1 MTFAAGADWALTN
14 QDIARAPDGRLAPG
28 TRVAV
33 RDEEWLVRSV
43 GPTQHD
49 GLRVEVAG
57 ISELVR
63 DTDAVFF
70 TGLDTIEPIDPARTR
85 LVPDDTPGFRRSRL
99 WLEALL
105 RRTPLEATDARL
117 AVGHRGLLDELVY
130 QRRPAA
136 LALQNLRPRI
146 LVADAVGLGKTLEI
160 GMLLAELIR
169 RGRGERICV
178 ITPRAVLE
186 QFQQELWIRFAIPLV
201 RLDSD
206 GIQQIRQEVPA
217 TRNPFTFYKRVII
230 SIDTLKNPARYRHH
244 LQGHRWDVVVIDE
257 CHNVVNPG
265 TQNFRLAELLA
276 SRTDALILASATPHN
291 GKPESFASLINL
303 LDPTA
308 IADPAD
314 YDSGDIKHLYV
325 RRHRGSTDVTHEVAH
340 NWAERAEP
348 EVIPVTPGPAEE
360 AVLDELQHT
369 WLHPLSGSA
378 PVAGRGAQLVPWTL
392 FKACLSSPGALR
404 QTIRQRQRS
413 AEASELAAL
422 DVLDSLVAKAA
433 AAEPA
438 KLEALTTLLR
448 KIGVGPGSPTR
459 AVVFSERIATLDWVH
474 SELPGRL
481 GIRPEAVTVL
491 HGSMPDTEQLSR
503 VEQFG
508 QAESPLRVLL
518 AGDMASEGL
527 NLQRQCHHLIH
538 FDLPWSLIRLQ
549 QRNGRIDRYTQIH
562 PPRIYALAL
571 TPADAD
577 LASDVTVITRLVAKE
592 NAAHRALGDA
602 GALLALHDEDAEE
615 AVIRRAI
622 QERRDIDDVVPDPAP
637 DNLSPFERLM
647 SLGGAHAAEP
657 AAPIAPVRGLFGSET
672 DFLTEALNEI
682 TGGAAEHDLRLVTEP
697 ANGLIAL
704 NPPADLARRFA
715 ALPQTYLSERKV
727 TQRLVVTGLAA
738 FADERLARARESDST
753 SWPDALYLA
762 PLHPVLDW
770 AADRALARYARDEAP
785 VLAAQVDTPVFCV
798 QGMWSNE
805 RGQPVLVHWGAISGL
820 PDAPR
825 VEDLMTLLDR
835 AGIRSG
841 TVNPGFDAERLAD
854 WQSLVGRAADAERE
868 HLLRLAALRA
878 EALQPRITEFTQRL
892 ERWAGAREQ
901 RLVERGPVDARRR
914 KEEER
919 IAAIRDETHNLI
931 SSLSPAGK
939 PLIRVLAV
947 IVPEAS

>member
-1 MTFAAGADWALTN
+1 MTFAANTNGALASDDA
-14 QDIARAPDGRLAPG
+14 AAAPDSRIAPG

-43 GPTQHD
+43 IQTRQD

-85 LVPDDTPGFRRSRL
+85 LVPDDTPGFQRSRL

-105 RRTPLEATDARL
+105 RRTPLEATDSRL
-117 AVGHRGLLDELVY
+117 AVGHRGLLDELVF

-186 QFQQELWIRFAIPLV
+186 QFQQELWTRFAIPLV

-206 GIQQIRQEVPA
+206 GIQQIRQELPA
-217 TRNPFTFYKRVII
+217 TRNPFTFFKRVII
-230 SIDTLKNPARYRHH
+230 SIDTLKNPHRYRHH
-244 LQGHRWDVVVIDE
+244 LQDHRWDAVVIDE

-291 GKPESFASLINL
+291 GKPESFARLINL

-325 RRHRGSTDVTHEVAH
+325 RRHRGSSDVTHEVAH

-369 WLHPLSGSA
+369 WLRPPSGSA
-378 PVAGRGAQLVPWTL
+378 PVTGRGAQLVPWTM

-404 QTIRQRQRS
+404 QTIKERQRS
-413 AEASELAAL
+413 ADAREQAAL
-422 DVLDSLVAKAA
+422 DVLDGLVVKAA
-433 AAEPA
+433 ASEPA
-438 KLEALTTLLR
+438 KLEALTVLLR
-448 KIGVGPGSPTR
+448 AIGVGPDSPTR
-459 AVVFSERIATLDWVH
+459 AVVFSERIATLNWLH

-481 GIRPEAVTVL
+481 GVKTAAVTVL
-491 HGSMPDTEQLSR
+491 HGSMPDTEQLRR

-508 QAESPLRVLL
+508 QAEAPLRVLL

-527 NLQRQCHHLIH
+527 NLHRQCHHLIH

-549 QRNGRIDRYTQIH
+549 QRNGRIDRYTQNRQ
-562 PPRIYALAL
+562 PRIYALAL
-571 TPADAD
+571 TPSDPD
-577 LASDVTVITRLVAKE
+577 LASDVTVITRLVTKE

-602 GALLALHDEDAEE
+602 GALLALHDEKAEE
-615 AVIRRAI
+615 DVIRRVI
-622 QERRDIDDVVPDPAP
+622 QDRSNIDDVVPDPAP
-637 DNLSPFERLM
+637 DKLSPFERLM
-647 SLGGAHAAEP
+647 ALGGTHAADA
-657 AAPIAPVRGLFGSET
+657 AAPTAPLRGLFGSET

-682 TGGAAEHDLRLVTEP
+682 TGGAAERDLGLVIE
-697 ANGLIAL
+697 AHNGLIAL
-704 NPPADLARRFA
+704 DPPADLARRFA

-738 FADERLARARESDST
+738 YAAQRLTRARESDTT

-770 AADRALARYARDEAP
+770 AADRALAQFARDEAP
-785 VLAAQVDTPVFCV
+785 VLAAPVDTPVFCV

-825 VEDLMTLLDR
+825 VEDLITVLDR
-835 AGIRSG
+835 SGIRAD
-841 TVNPGFDAERLAD
+841 TVNPGFDSQRLAR
-854 WQSLVGRAADAERE
+854 WQSLVGPAADAEQE
-868 HLLRLAALRA
+868 YLHRLATQRA
-878 EALQPRITEFTQRL
+878 ESLQPRIAEFTQRL
-892 ERWAGAREQ
+892 QRWAGAREQ
-901 RLVERGPVDARRR
+901 QLALHEVIEPRRR
-914 KEEER
+914 KEEGR
-919 IAAIRDETHNLI
+919 IAAVRDETHDLI

-939 PLIRVLAV
+939 PLIRVIAV
-947 IVPEAS
+947 IVPAAG

>member
-1 MTFAAGADWALTN
+1 MTLTAGADGVLFDNGAVLP
-14 QDIARAPDGRLAPG
+14 PDSRIAPG
-28 TRVAV
+28 TRVEV

-43 GPTQHD
+43 GPTRHD

-70 TGLDTIEPIDPARTR
+70 TGLDTIEPIDPTRTR

-186 QFQQELWIRFAIPLV
+186 QFQQELWTRFAIPLV

-206 GIQQIRQEVPA
+206 GIQQIRQELPA
-217 TRNPFTFYKRVII
+217 TRN
-230 SIDTLKNPARYRHH
+230 H
-244 LQGHRWDVVVIDE
+244 LQDHRWDVVVIDE

-291 GKPESFASLINL
+291 GKPESFARLINL

-308 IADPAD
+308 IADPAN
-314 YDSGDIKHLYV
+314 YNSGDIKHLYV
-325 RRHRGSTDVTHEVAH
+325 RRHRGSNDVTHEVAH
-340 NWAERAEP
+340 NWAQRAEP

-369 WLHPLSGSA
+369 WLRPPSGSS
-378 PVAGRGAQLVPWTL
+378 PVAGRGAQLVPWTM

-404 QTIRQRQRS
+404 QTIKERQRS
-413 AEASELAAL
+413 ADERERAAL
-422 DVLDSLVAKAA
+422 EVLDSLVATAA
-433 AAEPA
+433 TAEPA
-438 KLEALTTLLR
+438 KLEALTALLR
-448 KIGVGPGSPTR
+448 TIGVGPGSPTR
-459 AVVFSERIATLDWVH
+459 TVIFSERIATLDWLRN
-474 SELPGRL
+474 ELPARL
-481 GIRPEAVTVL
+481 GVKPEAVTVL
-491 HGSMPDTEQLSR
+491 HGSMPDTEQLRR

-508 QAESPLRVLL
+508 QAEAPVRVLL

-527 NLQRQCHHLIH
+527 NLHRQCHHLIH

-549 QRNGRIDRYTQIH
+549 QRNGRIDRYTQTQQ
-562 PPRIYALAL
+562 PRIYALAL

-577 LASDVTVITRLVAKE
+577 IASDVTVITRLVAKE

-602 GALLALHDEDAEE
+602 GALLALHDVDAEE

-622 QERRDIDDVVPDPAP
+622 QDRRDIDDVVPDAAP

-647 SLGGAHAAEP
+647 TLGGAHAAEP

-682 TGGAAEHDLRLVTEP
+682 TGGAAERDLDLVTEP
-697 ANGLIAL
+697 DNGLIAL
-704 NPPADLARRFA
+704 NPPADLGRRFS

-738 FADERLARARESDST
+738 FAGQRLARARESDTT

-770 AADRALARYARDEAP
+770 AADRALAQFARDEAP
-785 VLAAQVDTPVFCV
+785 VLAAQVDAPVFCV

-805 RGQPVLVHWGAISGL
+805 RGQPVLVHWGAITGL
-820 PDAPR
+820 PDAAR
-825 VEDLMTLLDR
+825 VEDLITVLVR
-835 AGIRSG
+835 AGIRAG
-841 TVNPGFDAERLAD
+841 TVNPGIDAQRLAR
-854 WQSLVGRAADAERE
+854 WQSLVGPAADAARE
-868 HLLRLAALRA
+868 HLQRLATQRA
-878 EALQPRITEFTQRL
+878 ETLQPRIAEFTQRL
-892 ERWAGAREQ
+892 HRWAGAREQ
-901 RLVERGPVDARRR
+901 QLALHEVIEPRRR
-914 KEEER
+914 KEEGR
-919 IAAIRDETHNLI
+919 IAAVRDETHNLI

-939 PLIRVLAV
+939 PLIRVIAV
-947 IVPEAS
+947 IVPEAG